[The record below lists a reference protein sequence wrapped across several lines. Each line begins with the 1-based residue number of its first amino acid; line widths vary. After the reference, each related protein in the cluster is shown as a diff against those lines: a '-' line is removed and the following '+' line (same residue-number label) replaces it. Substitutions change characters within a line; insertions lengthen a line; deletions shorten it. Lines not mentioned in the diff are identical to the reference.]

1 MINLN
6 DLTVFL
12 AAAECGNF
20 SETGRQLHLSQPA
33 ISQKIVSL
41 EKRFGTKLFTR
52 QGRAVRL
59 TETGKTLQP
68 IARELLS
75 SARHLEETMASL
87 QGELVGEMNIGCS
100 TASGK
105 YLLPGLIARFRR
117 QYPQVR
123 INVLISS
130 RNSVLDRLLAGE
142 LSLGVSSKKIEHRDL
157 DYQDFFT
164 DDVILIAAANHPWA
178 NYRHVYPD
186 DILDEP
192 LILREEG
199 AGTRE
204 VLFDGLQS
212 CDITPDMLNVAM
224 VLGNAE
230 AIVMAVGEEIGVAFI
245 SRLAAQRDLE
255 VGRVVEVQVDGIDL
269 TRHIYLGRN
278 LKLPATRAQTEF
290 WNFVRQSKIDIPQSL
305 VEA

>member
-20 SETGRQLHLSQPA
+20 SETGRKLHLSQPA
-33 ISQKIVSL
+33 ISQKIDSL
-41 EKRFGTKLFTR
+41 EKKFGTKLFMR
-52 QGRAVRL
+52 QGRTVCL
-59 TETGKTLQP
+59 TEAGQALQP

-75 SARHLEETMASL
+75 SARRLEETMASL
-87 QGELVGEMNIGCS
+87 HGEVIGEMNIGCS

-123 INVLISS
+123 INVLVSS
-130 RNSVLDRLLAGE
+130 RTSVLDSLLAGE

-157 DYQDFFT
+157 EYQDFFT
-164 DDVILIAAANHPWA
+164 DDVILIAAADHPWA

-192 LILREEG
+192 LILREDV

-204 VLFDGLQS
+204 VLFDGLQC
-212 CDITPDMLNVAM
+212 CDISPDMLNVAM

-230 AIVMAVGEEIGVAFI
+230 AIVMAVGEEIGVAFV
-245 SRLAAQRDLE
+245 SRLAAERDLQM
-255 VGRVVEVQVDGIDL
+255 GRVVEVQVEGVSLQRDL
-269 TRHIYLGRN
+269 YLARS

-290 WNFVRQSKIDIPQSL
+290 WNYVTRSKIDLQKSL
-305 VEA
+305 VKT

>member
-20 SETGRQLHLSQPA
+20 SKTGRQLHLSQPA

-41 EKRFGTKLFTR
+41 EKRFGTQLFSR
-52 QGRAVRL
+52 KGRAVRL
-59 TETGKTLQP
+59 TEAGQALQP
-68 IARELLS
+68 IARELLA
-75 SARHLEETMASL
+75 SACRLEETMASL
-87 QGELVGEMNIGCS
+87 QGEVVGEMNIGCS

-117 QYPQVR
+117 QFPQVR

-142 LSLGVSSKKIEHRDL
+142 LSLGVSSKKVEHRDL

-164 DDVILIAAANHPWA
+164 DDVILIAAASHPWA

-192 LILREEG
+192 LILREDV

-204 VLFDGLQS
+204 VLFDGLQC
-212 CDITPDMLNVAM
+212 CDISPDMLNVAM

-230 AIVMAVGEEIGVAFI
+230 AIVMAVGEEIGVAFV
-245 SRLAAQRDLE
+245 SRLAAERDLQ
-255 VGRVVEVQVDGIDL
+255 VGRVVEVQVNGVDL
-269 TRHIYLGRN
+269 QRNIYLARN
-278 LKLPATRAQTEF
+278 VKLPATRAQTEF
-290 WNFVRQSKIDIPQSL
+290 WDFVSETKVDLQKPMVQ
-305 VEA
+305 A